1 MDYKIFNLKI
11 DLGRE
16 SRNAVK
22 PVQGESAVKL
32 RATLTHNSQPYNL
45 TDTTVRCLFRKPDHT
60 YSYIDAVVIDA
71 AKGIVE
77 IELTNQVL
85 LLSGSVVAAIEVAGT
100 IGIAKTWL
108 FTMDVQPGIP
118 YTDIESVDE
127 FPAVEQMII
136 DIAEIKANF
145 NAIVAG
151 VTVDGEVILA
161 RAGFTTLGE
170 RIDDLATKVNTTLP
184 AQLAEKVQG
193 FKIKNEVV
201 NGDFSQGTSNITDVT
216 GGTLS
221 LVDGRP
227 RNTGNGVLNRQQLGV
242 NISPTVIG
250 RKYYYRLIVKCSGN
264 PTSFRFHIG
273 TVLQINGSLVAN
285 VETIKSEVIT
295 ATGTT
300 SSAYAYVNY
309 ADNITQSGKTLDID
323 NLVIVDLTN
332 LFGAGNEPS
341 KVQMDELMKVIP
353 NQWWGGEL
361 TLTQKQFITW
371 QLNLIRKNT
380 NAIIALG
387 GTIV

>member
-127 FPAVEQMII
+127 FPAVEQMIV

-184 AQLAEKVQG
+184 AQLA
-193 FKIKNEVV
+193 
-201 NGDFSQGTSNITDVT
+201 D
-216 GGTLS
+216 
-221 LVDGRP
+221 
-227 RNTGNGVLNRQQLGV
+227 
-242 NISPTVIG
+242 
-250 RKYYYRLIVKCSGN
+250 IVKR
-264 PTSFRFHIG
+264 P
-273 TVLQINGSLVAN
+273 INLFSLKNIVFGYSLSSTN
-285 VETIKSEVIT
+285 NELVV
-295 ATGTT
+295 
-300 SSAYAYVNY
+300 SSAYSVSDFIEIKPNTEYTVKTIGAGRFNYYNSDKNFIASYGVGSAVGVLTRTSQNNAKYVRIATLSTNLYATQINEGPVALAYDFPVKTFNE
-309 ADNITQSGKTLDID
+309 NIKYPTVPGTVTFIYEEGMIKEVREIDIDGALRKTLLSYVDSRVSSVREEYLGKI
-323 NLVIVDLTN
+323 LVTSFIYE
-332 LFGAGNEPS
+332 NEILKS
-341 KVQMDELMKVIP
+341 I
-353 NQWWGGEL
+353 N
-361 TLTQKQFITW
+361 TLEE
-371 QLNLIRKNT
+371 
-380 NAIIALG
+380 
-387 GTIV
+387 V

>member
-45 TDTTVRCLFRKPDHT
+45 TDATVRCLFRKPDHT

-151 VTVDGEVILA
+151 VTVDREVILA

-184 AQLAEKVQG
+184 AQLAEIEQDKAEKTAKLDSLIQKDYLNKGTAMREAIKSLTNYTLTDEDLNQFRVSYDNYSWFVSFAPYENPEIAVVIIIPQG
-193 FKIKNEVV
+193 
-201 NGDFSQGTSNITDVT
+201 GQGYYSAPVARDIYAKYFNLTPPENPTDVI
-216 GGTLS
+216 
-221 LVDGRP
+221 DAP
-227 RNTGNGVLNRQQLGV
+227 Q
-242 NISPTVIG
+242 
-250 RKYYYRLIVKCSGN
+250 
-264 PTSFRFHIG
+264 
-273 TVLQINGSLVAN
+273 
-285 VETIKSEVIT
+285 VEE
-295 ATGTT
+295 
-300 SSAYAYVNY
+300 
-309 ADNITQSGKTLDID
+309 
-323 NLVIVDLTN
+323 
-332 LFGAGNEPS
+332 
-341 KVQMDELMKVIP
+341 
-353 NQWWGGEL
+353 
-361 TLTQKQFITW
+361 
-371 QLNLIRKNT
+371 
-380 NAIIALG
+380 
-387 GTIV
+387 

>member
-45 TDTTVRCLFRKPDHT
+45 TDATVRCLFRKPDHT

-170 RIDDLATKVNTTLP
+170 RIDDLATKVNTTIP
-184 AQLAEKVQG
+184 AQLNDIEQDKAEK
-193 FKIKNEVV
+193 
-201 NGDFSQGTSNITDVT
+201 TDVGLLSGLLTTAKTSIVNAINELFNNKANKAQEAWITPTLLNGWTQIT
-216 GGTLS
+216 GQEAAYMKDTLGFVHFKGTVTTGTLS
-221 LVDGRP
+221 SVIFNLPAGYKPAQPRSFPTMANGLFGRI
-227 RNTGNGVLNRQQLGV
+227 NVSTA
-242 NISPTVIG
+242 
-250 RKYYYRLIVKCSGN
+250 
-264 PTSFRFHIG
+264 G
-273 TVLQINGSLVAN
+273 TVVFAAGSASVVYLDG
-285 VETIKSEVIT
+285 IT
-295 ATGTT
+295 
-300 SSAYAYVNY
+300 Y
-309 ADNITQSGKTLDID
+309 K
-323 NLVIVDLTN
+323 
-332 LFGAGNEPS
+332 
-341 KVQMDELMKVIP
+341 
-353 NQWWGGEL
+353 GE
-361 TLTQKQFITW
+361 I
-371 QLNLIRKNT
+371 
-380 NAIIALG
+380 
-387 GTIV
+387 